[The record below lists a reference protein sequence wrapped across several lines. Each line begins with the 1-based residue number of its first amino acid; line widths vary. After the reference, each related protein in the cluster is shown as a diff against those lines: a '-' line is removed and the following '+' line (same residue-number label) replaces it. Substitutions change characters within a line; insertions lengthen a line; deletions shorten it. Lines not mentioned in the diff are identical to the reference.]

1 MTDQSIAREA
11 HLGDITITVL
21 GMGHIGLPTALGLAE
36 LGSKVIGADDDL
48 RKVGRIRSGDPIFF
62 EPGLSELLTKHL
74 ASGRFQPMDDVDA
87 AVRAASIIFICVGTP
102 QKANGQADLAQV
114 EAVARVVARNLNG
127 YKLIVEKSTVPA
139 ITAKWLKR
147 TILRYNTGKSSPA
160 ASESAT
166 EAASPTPVE
175 FDIASN
181 PEFLREGRAVQDFF
195 HPDRIVCGVD
205 TERAR
210 KLLTDLYAPLGRP
223 IVITDTST
231 SELIKHA
238 ANAFL
243 STKISFINMVSDLC
257 EKVGADVTAVTRGIG
272 LDARIGPQFLDAG
285 IGYGG
290 YCFPK
295 DLRAFIH
302 LAEEHGVN
310 FSLLQEVENVNQR
323 RVDVFIRKV
332 HEALWTLRGKTLGIL
347 GLAFKAGTDDIREAV
362 SLKIIQTLLD
372 EGSVLR
378 VYDPQAMPNTQAVFP
393 TSTERLT
400 YCSSAYEAAQGAQ
413 GLLLVTEWDE
423 FRQLDLARV
432 RESMEV
438 PILVDGR
445 NLFDPVA
452 VRKAGFEYVSIG
464 RDGARGA
471 GVRAHAVKPTA

>member
-1 MTDQSIAREA
+1 MNDQSIPRES
-11 HLGDITITVL
+11 HLDDVTITVL
-21 GMGHIGLPTALGLAE
+21 GLGHIGLPTALGLAE
-36 LGSKVIGADDDL
+36 LGSKVIGADDDA
-48 RKVGRIRSGDPIFF
+48 RKVGLIRSGDPIFF
-62 EPGLSELLTKHL
+62 EPGLSELLSKHL
-74 ASGRFQPMDDVDA
+74 ASGRFQPIDDVDA

-147 TILRYNTGKSSPA
+147 TIVRYSSGKSSGGA
-160 ASESAT
+160 GESTSGSSSA
-166 EAASPTPVE
+166 PVA

-181 PEFLREGRAVQDFF
+181 PEFLREGTAVQDFF

-205 TERAR
+205 SERAR
-210 KLLTDLYAPLGRP
+210 KMLTDLYAPLGRP

-310 FSLLQEVENVNQR
+310 FSLLQEVEAINQR
-323 RVDVFIRKV
+323 RVNIFIRKV
-332 HEALWTLRGKTLGIL
+332 HETLWTLRGKTLGIL

-362 SLKIIQTLLD
+362 SLKIIQALLD
-372 EGSVLR
+372 EGSILR
-378 VYDPQAMPNTQAVFP
+378 LYDPQAMPNTQAVFP
-393 TSTERLT
+393 ASTERLT

-423 FRQLDLARV
+423 FRQLDLTRV
-432 RESMEV
+432 REAMEV

-445 NLFDPVA
+445 NLFDPA
-452 VRKAGFEYVSIG
+452 TVRKAGFEYVSIG

-471 GVRAHAVKPTA
+471 GVHAHTMKPTA

>member
-1 MTDQSIAREA
+1 MTDQSTLREA
-11 HLGDITITVL
+11 SLGDITITVL
-21 GMGHIGLPTALGLAE
+21 GLGHIGLPTALGMAE
-36 LGSKVIGADDDL
+36 LGAKVIGADDDV

-74 ASGRFQPMDDVDA
+74 ASGRFQPIDDADA

-147 TILRYNTGKSSPA
+147 TIVRYNTAKSSPA
-160 ASESAT
+160 GESAT
-166 EAASPTPVE
+166 EATSPAPVE

-205 TERAR
+205 SERAR

-257 EKVGADVTAVTRGIG
+257 EKVGADVTSVTRGIG

-310 FSLLQEVENVNQR
+310 FSLLQEVEAVNQR
-323 RVDVFIRKV
+323 RVDIYIRKV

-464 RDGARGA
+464 RDGAGGA
-471 GVRAHAVKPTA
+471 GVRAHTVKPTA

>member
-1 MTDQSIAREA
+1 
-11 HLGDITITVL
+11 ITITVL
-21 GMGHIGLPTALGLAE
+21 GLGHIGLPTALGLAE
-36 LGSKVIGADDDL
+36 LGSKVIGADDDV

-74 ASGRFQPMDDVDA
+74 ASGRFQPVDDVDA

-147 TILRYNTGKSSPA
+147 TIVRYSPGKPGAGVNPSA
-160 ASESAT
+160 ATQSAN
-166 EAASPTPVE
+166 SLD

-181 PEFLREGRAVQDFF
+181 PEFLREGKALEDFF

-205 TERAR
+205 SDRAR
-210 KLLTDLYAPLGRP
+210 AILTNLYQPLQRP

-231 SELIKHA
+231 AELIKHA

-243 STKISFINMVSDLC
+243 SMKISFINMVSDLC

-272 LDARIGPQFLDAG
+272 LDSRIGPQFLDAG

-302 LAEEHGVN
+302 LADEHGVD
-310 FSLLQEVENVNQR
+310 FALL
-323 RVDVFIRKV
+323 
-332 HEALWTLRGKTLGIL
+332 
-347 GLAFKAGTDDIREAV
+347 
-362 SLKIIQTLLD
+362 
-372 EGSVLR
+372 
-378 VYDPQAMPNTQAVFP
+378 
-393 TSTERLT
+393 
-400 YCSSAYEAAQGAQ
+400 
-413 GLLLVTEWDE
+413 
-423 FRQLDLARV
+423 
-432 RESMEV
+432 
-438 PILVDGR
+438 
-445 NLFDPVA
+445 
-452 VRKAGFEYVSIG
+452 
-464 RDGARGA
+464 
-471 GVRAHAVKPTA
+471 